1 MQKKNT
7 VIAKRL
13 QFDRD
18 NVNEEKILEMKTK
31 KIEASDQR
39 KARSIKITLIFF
51 STLVFIYSIT

>member
-39 KARSIKITLIFF
+39 KAHSIKITLIFF